1 MELGQILDEHSKS
14 FEDIKHIAENEDGN
28 STELWFARELM
39 PLLGYTE
46 WRNFHA
52 VIQKAVTACA
62 TSATVEDHFVEFTN
76 MIPTGKNALRGIE
89 DYYLSRLAC
98 YLIAQNG
105 DSKKPE
111 IAAAQ
116 LYFATQTRRQ
126 EMQDQMAGEDKRI
139 AIRERLTMS
148 TKRLNSAA
156 KDVGVKQFGLFNDAG
171 YQGLYGGK
179 SLWQI
184 KEKKGL
190 SDKDS
195 LFDRIGATELAV
207 NDFRAT
213 QAEERLKREGISTE
227 QKACDVHKEV
237 GKKVRAAIKEMGN
250 PMPEDLPVEQDIKPI
265 IANRKKAAKMIDK
278 RKSD

>member
-1 MELGQILDEHSKS
+1 MELGQILDAHSKN
-14 FEDIKHIAENEDGN
+14 FEDIKHIAEHENG
-28 STELWFARELM
+28 SHTEVWLARELM
-39 PLLGYTE
+39 PFLGYRE
-46 WRNFHA
+46 WRNFQI
-52 VIQKAVTACA
+52 VIQKAITACA
-62 TSATVEDHFVEFTN
+62 LSDIVEDHFVEFN
-76 MIPTGKNALRGIE
+76 KMVPVGSNASRSID
-89 DYYLSRLAC
+89 DYYLSRTAC

-116 LYFATQTRRQ
+116 MYFTTQTRRQ
-126 EMQDQMAGEDKRI
+126 EMQDQMASEDKRI

-156 KDVGVKQFGLFNDAG
+156 KDAGVTQFGLFNDAG

-184 KEKKGL
+184 RAKKGL
-190 SDKDS
+190 SDKDQ
-195 LFDRIGATELAV
+195 LFDHIGATELAA

-213 QAEERLKREGISTE
+213 QAEERLKREGVKTE
-227 QKACDVHKEV
+227 QRACDVHKEV
-237 GKKVRAAIKEMGN
+237 GKKVREAIKEMGN
-250 PMPEDLPVEQDIKPI
+250 PMPEDLPIEQDIKPI

-278 RKSD
+278 M